1 MHSRPG
7 KETIQRYVVF
17 HDSNKEDKWAKKG
30 SETEAYLKQQMKLLN
45 ALRVVEKDAEKAGI
59 KIDYKEILKIKNA
72 IDHAKK
78 ER

>member
-1 MHSRPG
+1 
-7 KETIQRYVVF
+7 
-17 HDSNKEDKWAKKG
+17 
-30 SETEAYLKQQMKLLN
+30 MKLLN

-72 IDHAKK
+72 IDNAKM